1 MALCP
6 PPFHDGGQHDDER
19 RLAFPNHVPKVGT
32 CGRQGTLGRN
42 VSAKTHIEDLKC
54 FTNNILNRMIHQYA
68 FGSPR

>member
-32 CGRQGTLGRN
+32 CGRQGTLGRY
-42 VSAKTHIEDLKC
+42 VSAKTHIEDLEC
-54 FTNNILNRMIHQYA
+54 FTDNMIHQYA
-68 FGSPR
+68 FGSD